1 MKKKMSMR
9 LRWLFLTI
17 PTALLLVACQKDQDV
32 FIPYELGA
40 EDLKGQVVNLLDDI
54 ASSTE
59 TFQWEVND
67 AHTFFTR
74 NGSRLA
80 VPANAFMT
88 LDGSE
93 ALEGQI
99 ELKIREVIHKG
110 EMIKFQLPA
119 QTSGRLLE
127 SLSALHIEASL
138 NGQPLALR
146 TGISIDWDIPAEE
159 FTGDLNLYYGLEE
172 NGAVATWA
180 GATEVYI
187 DQPPVRAIKILT
199 QEGESL
205 NAYKAQ
211 PQQLGWWNCSRFTM
225 SEVSPEEMN
234 LKVDLPLHFDDQ
246 NSAVYLVFENRRTVV
261 PLDWNDIE
269 LDGQFSSPLV
279 PVGEDIIVVAIA
291 KGTLDRSFLGFQ
303 SLTTNRA
310 SQTLTLP
317 LFQRSLH
324 TIQQYLGSL

>member
-1 MKKKMSMR
+1 MR

-17 PTALLLVACQKDQDV
+17 PMAMLLGGCQKDQDI
-32 FIPYELGA
+32 FIPYEIGA
-40 EDLKGQVVNLLDDI
+40 EDLKGQIVDLLDEVT
-54 ASSTE
+54 STTE
-59 TFQWEVND
+59 TFQWEVNN

-80 VPANAFMT
+80 VPADAFMT
-88 LDGSE
+88 LDGTE
-93 ALEGQI
+93 NLEGQV

-119 QTSGRLLE
+119 HNHGRLLE
-127 SLSALHIEASL
+127 TLSALHIEASL

-159 FTGDLNLYYGLEE
+159 FTGDFNLYYGLEE
-172 NGAVATWA
+172 SGRVAEWA
-180 GATEVYI
+180 GATEVNI
-187 DQPPVRAIKILT
+187 NQPPVRAIKILT

-225 SEVSPEEMN
+225 SEVSAEEMN
-234 LKVDLPLHFDDQ
+234 LKIELPLHFDGK
-246 NSAVYLVFENRRTVV
+246 NSAVYLVFENRKTVL
-261 PLDWNDIE
+261 PLDWNEIE
-269 LDGQFSSPLV
+269 RDGQFSSPLV

-291 KGTLDRSFLGFQ
+291 RGTLDRSFLGFE
-303 SLTTNRA
+303 SLRTNRT

>member
-17 PTALLLVACQKDQDV
+17 PVALLLVSCQKDQDV

-40 EDLKGQVVNLLDDI
+40 EDLKGQVSNLLDDI

-59 TFQWEVND
+59 TFQWEVTH
-67 AHTFFTR
+67 AQTFFTR

-80 VPANAFMT
+80 IPANAFMT
-88 LDGSE
+88 LDGSDS
-93 ALEGQI
+93 LVGQVEI
-99 ELKIREVIHKG
+99 KIREVIHKG

-119 QTSGRLLE
+119 QNNGRLLE
-127 SLSALHIEASL
+127 TLSALHIEAKL
-138 NGQPLALR
+138 NGQPLVLR
-146 TGISIDWDIPAEE
+146 TGISIDWDIPADE

-172 NGAVATWA
+172 EGIVSEWA

-199 QEGESL
+199 QDGESL

-211 PQQLGWWNCSRFTM
+211 PQQLGWWNCSRFIM

-234 LKVDLPLHFDDQ
+234 LMVELPLHFDGQ

-261 PLDWNDIE
+261 KLNWNDIE

-291 KGTLDRSFLGFQ
+291 KGTLDRSFLGFEN
-303 SLTTNRA
+303 LRTNRA

>member
-17 PTALLLVACQKDQDV
+17 PLALLLLGCQKDQDV

-40 EDLKGQVVNLLDDI
+40 EDLKGQVANLLDEI
-54 ASSTE
+54 ASTTE

-67 AHTFFTR
+67 AQTFFTR

-80 VPANAFMT
+80 IPANAFMT

-93 ALEGQI
+93 TLEGQI
-99 ELKIREVIHKG
+99 ELKIREVVHKG

-119 QTSGRLLE
+119 QSSGRLLE
-127 SLSALHIEASL
+127 TLSALHIEANL

-146 TGISIDWDIPAEE
+146 TGISIDWDIPAED
-159 FTGDLNLYYGLEE
+159 FTGDFNLFYGLEE
-172 NGAVATWA
+172 NGLISEWA
-180 GATEVYI
+180 GATEVYVG
-187 DQPPVRAIKILT
+187 QAPVRAIKILT
-199 QEGESL
+199 QEGASL

-211 PQQLGWWNCSRFTM
+211 PQQLGWWNCSRFAM

-234 LKVDLPLHFDDQ
+234 FKVALPLHFNGQ
-246 NSAVYLVFENRRTVV
+246 NSAVYLVFENRKTVV

-269 LDGQFSSPLV
+269 HDGQFSSPLV

-291 KGTLDRSFLGFQ
+291 KGTLDRSFLGFE

-317 LFQRSLH
+317 LNQRSLH

>member
-17 PTALLLVACQKDQDV
+17 PMTLLIVGCQKDQDV
-32 FIPYELGA
+32 FIPYELGE
-40 EDLKGQVVNLLDDI
+40 EDLKGQVANLLDEV
-54 ASSTE
+54 SSTTE

-67 AHTFFTR
+67 AHTIFTR
-74 NGSRLA
+74 NGSRL
-80 VPANAFMT
+80 VIPADAFMT
-88 LDGSE
+88 LDGRE
-93 ALEGQI
+93 DLEGQI
-99 ELKIREVIHKG
+99 EIKIREVIHKG

-119 QTSGRLLE
+119 DNNGRLLE
-127 SLSALHIEASL
+127 TLSALHIEANL

-146 TGISIDWDIPAEE
+146 IGVNIDWDIPAEE
-159 FTGDLNLYYGLEE
+159 LTGDFNLYYGLEDS
-172 NGAVATWA
+172 GLVSAWA

-199 QEGESL
+199 QAGESL

-225 SEVSPEEMN
+225 SEVSPEKMN
-234 LKVDLPLHFDDQ
+234 LQIELPLHFDGQ

-261 PLDWNDIE
+261 PLDWNEIE
-269 LDGQFSSPLV
+269 RDGQFSSPLV

-291 KGTLDRSFLGFQ
+291 KGTLDRSFLGFE

>member
-1 MKKKMSMR
+1 MR
-9 LRWLFLTI
+9 LRWLFLTV
-17 PTALLLVACQKDQDV
+17 PMALLLIGCQKDQDI

-40 EDLKGQVVNLLDDI
+40 EDLKGQVANLLDEI
-54 ASSTE
+54 ASTTE

-74 NGSRLA
+74 SGSRLA
-80 VPANAFMT
+80 IPANAFMT

-93 ALEGQI
+93 TLEGQI
-99 ELKIREVIHKG
+99 VVRIREVFHKG

-119 QTSGRLLE
+119 LNQGRLLE
-127 SLSALHIEASL
+127 TLSALHIEASL

-146 TGISIDWDIPAEE
+146 TGITIDWDIPAEE
-159 FTGDLNLYYGLEE
+159 FTGDFNLFYGLEAGE
-172 NGAVATWA
+172 RISEWA
-180 GATEVYI
+180 SATEVYL

-211 PQQLGWWNCSRFTM
+211 PQQLGWWNCSRFSM
-225 SEVSPEEMN
+225 SEVSPEEMS
-234 LKVDLPLHFDDQ
+234 LQVDLPLHFDGQ

-261 PLDWNDIE
+261 PLDWNNNE
-269 LDGQFSSPLV
+269 QDGQFSSPLV